1 MPCGMNR
8 QRGLSL
14 VEILIAVGLLA
25 ALMTPV
31 LLTFGSGARG
41 IQMTSEEFVAHNAA
55 LELIEQLAA
64 TPFALLPV
72 GTFSDAQ
79 VRDGLPMGPSHP
91 LAFRISPVPGLERA
105 LEIKEIRSG
114 AQVRFKRLEV
124 RITLLDRS
132 GKPGGRV
139 VTLKTLVANE
149 T

>member
-1 MPCGMNR
+1 MNR
-8 QRGLSL
+8 RRGLSL

-31 LLTFGSGARG
+31 LLTFGSGTRG
-41 IQMTSEEFVAHNAA
+41 IQMTAEEFTAHNAA

-64 TPFALLPV
+64 TPFALIPV
-72 GTFSDAQ
+72 GTFNDAQ
-79 VRDGLPMGPSHP
+79 LRDGLPMGPGHP
-91 LAFRISPVPGLERA
+91 LAFRLSAVPGLERA
-105 LEIKEIRSG
+105 LDIKEIRSG

-132 GKPGGRV
+132 GKPSGRT